1 MTAEL
6 VIGAVLVVAVV
17 MFLSGYA
24 LGYRDA
30 HDLARIRIDRMR
42 RYYVGGMR
50 DW

>member
-6 VIGAVLVVAVV
+6 FIGAVLVVAVV

-30 HDLARIRIDRMR
+30 HDLFRVRIDRMR

>member
-1 MTAEL
+1 MTAEAY
-6 VIGAVLVVAVV
+6 IAVVLLVAVV

-24 LGYRDA
+24 LGYRNA
-30 HDLARIRIDRMR
+30 HDLFRVRIDRMR

>member
-1 MTAEL
+1 VTEL
-6 VIGAVLVVAVV
+6 LIAFMCFLAVV

-30 HDLARIRIDRMR
+30 HDLFRARVDRMR